1 MFSKKSFFKN
11 SRAQLTME
19 FIIFIAFG
27 FVIMLGFLGIIS
39 DRQSIL
45 QDRRQLLLIKD
56 IAYRIQSEIDVA
68 SIVEDGYSRNFTLP
82 QTIEGLPYTAII
94 VNDTL
99 AVFSSKFDY
108 TLFFSE
114 VKGSLNPIYN
124 NIRKEEGVICL
135 NMPSCP

>member
-45 QDRRQLLLIKD
+45 QDRRQLILIKD

-108 TLFFSE
+108 TLFFPQ
-114 VKGSLNPIYN
+114 VRGSLNPIYN
-124 NIRKEEGVICL
+124 NIRREEGVICL